1 VIPLKL
7 SEIAAVTGGT
17 VRDAPDPGICVTGP
31 AVCDS
36 RQAAPGGMFAAIAG
50 AQADGHDFAAQ
61 AFAAGVTC
69 VLASRPVAGPAV
81 VVPDVVA
88 ALGNLA
94 RHVLAQARDATV
106 VALTGSAGKTTTKDL
121 LGHVLG
127 QHGPT
132 VATPGSFNTEI
143 GLPLTVLRASQMTR
157 YLVLEM
163 GTRHIGDIR
172 YLTSLT
178 PPLVGIMLNVGS
190 AHLGQFGSREAIG
203 QAKAELVQAL
213 PDAAH
218 GGIAVL
224 NADDDIVADMARDTA
239 AEIVT
244 YGTGRADVRATGIR
258 LDSGRAGF
266 TLHTSATSA
275 PVALRLLGAHQ
286 VHNALAAAAAAHALG
301 MDTKLIAE
309 ALSAGEPMSPGRLQ
323 VLQCPGGI
331 TIINDAFNANTES
344 MAAGLRSFADYSAN
358 RRMVAVLGEMR
369 ELGAT
374 SQSAHQ
380 AIGQLVGELG
390 ISTLITAGGGHVRDL
405 ALAAQSGTSPPVTDA
420 ADTPGA
426 LCSKL
431 VQVLKPGDV
440 VFIKASRSVGLE
452 NFAETLKLS
461 LEHQE
466 PAQPG
471 R

>member
-17 VRDAPDPGICVTGP
+17 VRDAPDADTCVTGP

-36 RQAAPGGMFAAIAG
+36 RQAAPGGMFAAIPG

-61 AFAAGVTC
+61 AFAAGVAC

-81 VVPDVVA
+81 IVPDVVA

-127 QHGPT
+127 RHGAT

-178 PPLVGIMLNVGS
+178 PPQVGIVLNVGS
-190 AHLGQFGSREAIG
+190 AHLGQFGSREATG

-224 NADDDIVADMARDTA
+224 NADDDIVAGMARYTA

-244 YGTGRADVRATGIR
+244 YGTGRAAVQATGIR

-266 TLHTSATSA
+266 TLHTPATSA

-309 ALSAGEPMSPGRLQ
+309 ALSAAEPMSPGRLQ

-331 TIINDAFNANTES
+331 TIINDAFNANAES
-344 MAAGLRSFADYSAN
+344 MAAGLRSFASYSAN

-369 ELGAT
+369 ELGTTA
-374 SQSAHQ
+374 QSAHQ

-390 ISTLITAGGGHVRDL
+390 ISTLITVGGGHVRDL
-405 ALAAQSGTSPPVTDA
+405 ALAARRGSSPPVTDA
-420 ADTPGA
+420 VDTPGA
-426 LCSKL
+426 LRSNL
-431 VQVLKPGDV
+431 AQVLKPGDV
-440 VFIKASRSVGLE
+440 IFIKASRSVGLE